1 MTNAASLLQYTAEQ
15 GLNVYGFELS
25 NEDNTPSIAEQDG
38 KNVYIDPTVG
48 DAKCRHRPAFALPCG
63 ARAWDALARHGA
75 TQPLF
80 HASVCD

>member
-25 NEDNTPSIAEQDG
+25 NEDNTPSLAEQDG

-48 DAKCRHRPAFALPCG
+48 DASVGAGLCLHCPAEPALG
-63 ARAWDALARHGA
+63 VNLHGTARH
-75 TQPLF
+75 THCFMRL
-80 HASVCD
+80 